1 MRQFDDAGEL
11 VRVGLRRYAV
21 AEIQDVRARRTAT
34 LDHVAHVRLQHRPRG
49 RQQRRV
55 DVALHRDIRPEDRGG
70 FVERLPPVDPH
81 AVGHP
86 VETHVGEER
95 AGPDTEVDAR
105 EADTRKCR
113 MRMRGHEGAVVGGA
127 EGSGP
132 AVEELDDGCSGVA
145 LRLQESARDL
155 GEPARETV
163 PRIRVGVHHG
173 PRPQVLLGGAA
184 LDEVGR
190 EREGCT
196 RETDQRG
203 VAELC
208 RDEPNGLGDGRAV
221 EVIRVDGGDA
231 LDIGRRAHRVRE
243 HRAATGLDLHLDA
256 GQAQRDDDV
265 AEEHGRVDPVA
276 AHRLQG
282 DLGCE
287 GGGEAGVEHPR
298 PDTQVAVLGK
308 RPAGLS
314 HEPHRGVGWAVAG
327 EGAQERSVGEGHESI
342 LPSAPYGA
350 AEFGRSN
357 PHHRSLRYTRSVLL
371 CVTASHK
378 TASFELLERLSRTP
392 DDVAPTIVGM
402 TPCVQ
407 GAVVLATCNR
417 FEAYVEMDEPV
428 TAAGAIGVEAVI
440 EAVESATGIAAA
452 DLDGAYTVH
461 SGRRVAEHL
470 FSVASGL
477 ESVVSGEGE
486 IAGQVRRALKSAR
499 KDGTTSPELER
510 LFQRASQAQRK
521 VKNVTALGR
530 AGRSLVRLALELADS
545 RIADWSAER
554 VLLVGTGAY
563 AAVTLATLRERGAVN
578 ISVYS
583 PSGRAEVFAAKH
595 GIRPVPADEYARTAA
610 RSSLLIT
617 CTTAT
622 EPVLGPEHLRLP
634 LGPAE
639 AGCPVGAHNQLVV
652 DLGMP
657 RNVDPA
663 VASLEGVALLDLETI
678 RLHAPLEELQAT
690 DAARSV
696 VREAAETF
704 HVVGAR
710 QSVTPSVVA
719 FRSHIFELLE
729 REIDRARA
737 RGDEDGKVE
746 QALRHLSGVLLHT
759 PTVRAHALAAAGRA
773 DEFTAALAALYGI
786 APEAESSEDAATA

>member
-1 MRQFDDAGEL
+1 MLGYN
-11 VRVGLRRYAV
+11 RR
-21 AEIQDVRARRTAT
+21 
-34 LDHVAHVRLQHRPRG
+34 
-49 RQQRRV
+49 
-55 DVALHRDIRPEDRGG
+55 
-70 FVERLPPVDPH
+70 
-81 AVGHP
+81 
-86 VETHVGEER
+86 
-95 AGPDTEVDAR
+95 
-105 EADTRKCR
+105 
-113 MRMRGHEGAVVGGA
+113 
-127 EGSGP
+127 
-132 AVEELDDGCSGVA
+132 
-145 LRLQESARDL
+145 
-155 GEPARETV
+155 
-163 PRIRVGVHHG
+163 
-173 PRPQVLLGGAA
+173 
-184 LDEVGR
+184 
-190 EREGCT
+190 
-196 RETDQRG
+196 
-203 VAELC
+203 
-208 RDEPNGLGDGRAV
+208 
-221 EVIRVDGGDA
+221 
-231 LDIGRRAHRVRE
+231 
-243 HRAATGLDLHLDA
+243 
-256 GQAQRDDDV
+256 
-265 AEEHGRVDPVA
+265 
-276 AHRLQG
+276 
-282 DLGCE
+282 
-287 GGGEAGVEHPR
+287 
-298 PDTQVAVLGK
+298 
-308 RPAGLS
+308 
-314 HEPHRGVGWAVAG
+314 
-327 EGAQERSVGEGHESI
+327 
-342 LPSAPYGA
+342 
-350 AEFGRSN
+350 
-357 PHHRSLRYTRSVLL
+357 VLL

-402 TPCVQ
+402 APCVQ

-440 EAVESATGIAAA
+440 EAVESATGISAA
-452 DLDGAYTVH
+452 DLDGAYAVH

-563 AAVTLATLRERGAVN
+563 AAVTLATLRERGAVD

-583 PSGRAEVFAAKH
+583 PSGRAEIFAAKH
-595 GIRPVPADEYARTAA
+595 DIRPVPAEEYARTAA
-610 RSSLLIT
+610 HSTLLIT

-622 EPVLGPEHLRLP
+622 EPVLGPEHLQLP
-634 LGPAE
+634 VGLAA
-639 AGCPVGAHNQLVV
+639 AGCPVAATSGTAGVPSRLVV

-663 VASLEGVALLDLETI
+663 VAALEGVALLDLETI

-759 PTVRAHALAAAGRA
+759 PTVRAHELAAAGRA
-773 DEFTAALAALYGI
+773 DEFAAALSTLYGI
-786 APEAESSEDAATA
+786 TPAADAVEDAATA

>member
-1 MRQFDDAGEL
+1 M
-11 VRVGLRRYAV
+11 
-21 AEIQDVRARRTAT
+21 
-34 LDHVAHVRLQHRPRG
+34 
-49 RQQRRV
+49 
-55 DVALHRDIRPEDRGG
+55 
-70 FVERLPPVDPH
+70 
-81 AVGHP
+81 
-86 VETHVGEER
+86 
-95 AGPDTEVDAR
+95 
-105 EADTRKCR
+105 
-113 MRMRGHEGAVVGGA
+113 
-127 EGSGP
+127 
-132 AVEELDDGCSGVA
+132 
-145 LRLQESARDL
+145 
-155 GEPARETV
+155 
-163 PRIRVGVHHG
+163 
-173 PRPQVLLGGAA
+173 
-184 LDEVGR
+184 
-190 EREGCT
+190 
-196 RETDQRG
+196 
-203 VAELC
+203 
-208 RDEPNGLGDGRAV
+208 
-221 EVIRVDGGDA
+221 
-231 LDIGRRAHRVRE
+231 
-243 HRAATGLDLHLDA
+243 
-256 GQAQRDDDV
+256 
-265 AEEHGRVDPVA
+265 
-276 AHRLQG
+276 
-282 DLGCE
+282 
-287 GGGEAGVEHPR
+287 
-298 PDTQVAVLGK
+298 
-308 RPAGLS
+308 
-314 HEPHRGVGWAVAG
+314 
-327 EGAQERSVGEGHESI
+327 
-342 LPSAPYGA
+342 
-350 AEFGRSN
+350 
-357 PHHRSLRYTRSVLL
+357 LL

-440 EAVESATGIAAA
+440 EAVESATGISAA

-595 GIRPVPADEYARTAA
+595 GIRAIAADEYARTAA

-622 EPVLGPEHLRLP
+622 EPVLGPEHLQLP
-634 LGPAE
+634 AGVAA
-639 AGCPVGAHNQLVV
+639 AGCPVSASTGSATHPNRLVV

-663 VASLEGVALLDLETI
+663 VAALEGVALLDLETI

-719 FRSHIFELLE
+719 LRSHIFELLE

-759 PTVRAHALAAAGRA
+759 PTVRAHELAAAGRA

-786 APEAESSEDAATA
+786 APEADASAADDAATA

>member
-1 MRQFDDAGEL
+1 MLGYN
-11 VRVGLRRYAV
+11 RR
-21 AEIQDVRARRTAT
+21 
-34 LDHVAHVRLQHRPRG
+34 
-49 RQQRRV
+49 
-55 DVALHRDIRPEDRGG
+55 
-70 FVERLPPVDPH
+70 
-81 AVGHP
+81 
-86 VETHVGEER
+86 
-95 AGPDTEVDAR
+95 
-105 EADTRKCR
+105 
-113 MRMRGHEGAVVGGA
+113 
-127 EGSGP
+127 
-132 AVEELDDGCSGVA
+132 
-145 LRLQESARDL
+145 
-155 GEPARETV
+155 
-163 PRIRVGVHHG
+163 
-173 PRPQVLLGGAA
+173 
-184 LDEVGR
+184 
-190 EREGCT
+190 
-196 RETDQRG
+196 
-203 VAELC
+203 
-208 RDEPNGLGDGRAV
+208 
-221 EVIRVDGGDA
+221 
-231 LDIGRRAHRVRE
+231 
-243 HRAATGLDLHLDA
+243 
-256 GQAQRDDDV
+256 
-265 AEEHGRVDPVA
+265 
-276 AHRLQG
+276 
-282 DLGCE
+282 
-287 GGGEAGVEHPR
+287 
-298 PDTQVAVLGK
+298 
-308 RPAGLS
+308 
-314 HEPHRGVGWAVAG
+314 
-327 EGAQERSVGEGHESI
+327 
-342 LPSAPYGA
+342 
-350 AEFGRSN
+350 
-357 PHHRSLRYTRSVLL
+357 VLL

-402 TPCVQ
+402 APCVQ

-440 EAVESATGIAAA
+440 EAVESATGIPAA
-452 DLDGAYTVH
+452 DLDGAYAVH

-499 KDGTTSPELER
+499 EDGTTSPELER

-563 AAVTLATLRERGAVN
+563 AAVTLATLRERGAVD

-583 PSGRAEVFAAKH
+583 PSGRAEIFAAKH
-595 GIRPVPADEYARTAA
+595 DIRPVPAEEYARTAA
-610 RSSLLIT
+610 HSTLLIT

-622 EPVLGPEHLRLP
+622 EPVLGPEHLQLP
-634 LGPAE
+634 VGLAA
-639 AGCPVGAHNQLVV
+639 AGCPVVATSGTTGVPSRLVV

-663 VASLEGVALLDLETI
+663 VAALEGVALLDLETI

-759 PTVRAHALAAAGRA
+759 PTVRAHELAAAGRA
-773 DEFTAALAALYGI
+773 DEFAAALATLYGI
-786 APEAESSEDAATA
+786 TPAADAVEDAATA

>member
-1 MRQFDDAGEL
+1 M
-11 VRVGLRRYAV
+11 
-21 AEIQDVRARRTAT
+21 
-34 LDHVAHVRLQHRPRG
+34 
-49 RQQRRV
+49 
-55 DVALHRDIRPEDRGG
+55 
-70 FVERLPPVDPH
+70 
-81 AVGHP
+81 
-86 VETHVGEER
+86 
-95 AGPDTEVDAR
+95 
-105 EADTRKCR
+105 
-113 MRMRGHEGAVVGGA
+113 
-127 EGSGP
+127 
-132 AVEELDDGCSGVA
+132 
-145 LRLQESARDL
+145 
-155 GEPARETV
+155 
-163 PRIRVGVHHG
+163 
-173 PRPQVLLGGAA
+173 
-184 LDEVGR
+184 
-190 EREGCT
+190 
-196 RETDQRG
+196 
-203 VAELC
+203 
-208 RDEPNGLGDGRAV
+208 
-221 EVIRVDGGDA
+221 
-231 LDIGRRAHRVRE
+231 
-243 HRAATGLDLHLDA
+243 
-256 GQAQRDDDV
+256 
-265 AEEHGRVDPVA
+265 
-276 AHRLQG
+276 
-282 DLGCE
+282 
-287 GGGEAGVEHPR
+287 
-298 PDTQVAVLGK
+298 
-308 RPAGLS
+308 
-314 HEPHRGVGWAVAG
+314 
-327 EGAQERSVGEGHESI
+327 
-342 LPSAPYGA
+342 
-350 AEFGRSN
+350 
-357 PHHRSLRYTRSVLL
+357 LL

-392 DDVAPTIVGM
+392 DDVASTLVDM

-440 EAVESATGIAAA
+440 EAVEATTGVAAA
-452 DLDGAYTVH
+452 EFDGAYTVH

-486 IAGQVRRALKSAR
+486 IAGQVRRALKTAR

-563 AAVTLATLRERGAVN
+563 AAVTLATLRERGAVD

-595 GIRPVPADEYARTAA
+595 GIRPISAAEYARTAA
-610 RSSLLIT
+610 HSSLLIT

-622 EPVLGPEHLRLP
+622 EPVLGPEHLQHP
-634 LGPAE
+634 VGVA
-639 AGCPVGAHNQLVV
+639 AVGCPVPSAGSGSHAQQLVV

-663 VASLEGVALLDLETI
+663 VGALDGVALLDLETI

-696 VREAAETF
+696 VREAADTF

-719 FRSHIFELLE
+719 LRTHIFTLLE
-729 REIDRARA
+729 SEIARARA
-737 RGDEDGKVE
+737 RGDEDGRVE

-759 PTVRAHALAAAGRA
+759 PTTRAHELAAAGRA
-773 DEFTAALAALYGI
+773 DEFAAALGTLYGI
-786 APEAESSEDAATA
+786 APAAEANEHGTQSSIA